1 MSNGKAMISCSV
13 VGLIKQMLYK
23 MSQWYFPKP
32 CKRFGRNVK
41 VELGLCHYTTK
52 AELKWATGVD
62 TSNLV
67 AKPDL
72 VRLKAQVNTVDADKL
87 KTVPVDLSELI
98 NVNNVVKKR
107 YGKLVAKV
115 NTINTSGFV
124 LKT

>member
-32 CKRFGRNVK
+32 CKRFDRNVK
-41 VELGLCHYTTK
+41 VELDLCHYTTK

>member
-1 MSNGKAMISCSV
+1 M
-13 VGLIKQMLYK
+13 
-23 MSQWYFPKP
+23 
-32 CKRFGRNVK
+32 
-41 VELGLCHYTTK
+41 CHYTTK